1 MDVRESG
8 ERLREIRLPPR
19 TGVRGHT
26 FSVGWAPTLSQ
37 YFTRSK
43 FKTTCF
49 VALPSGKGS
58 YLRWKVHDMRDVVDV

>member
-1 MDVRESG
+1 MIKRVVNGCGRCDCCRKLVCG
-8 ERLREIRLPPR
+8 N
-19 TGVRGHT
+19 T

-58 YLRWKVHDMRDVVDV
+58 YLRWKVHEM